1 MWATQLATALS
12 QEGNTTAF
20 PILSPQ
26 PTFFWIYRD
35 TSGCLSLAD
44 RQSVP
49 TPATSLRTRVSTLA
63 QNIKTCR
70 LRARASGHEMQNL
83 FGSSRNTDAG
93 QAVGRR
99 PEGRAKMK
107 MTQRQNIDTL
117 DWNIENVSNYLWGML
132 TYSTVILK
140 NCVKILSVA
149 CIKLLLYHHISRNRL
164 MDHKSKAPLI
174 IFARSLADIC

>member
-49 TPATSLRTRVSTLA
+49 TPATSLRTGVSTLA
-63 QNIKTCR
+63 QNIKPCR

-83 FGSSRNTDAG
+83 FGSSRNIDAG
-93 QAVGRR
+93 QAAG
-99 PEGRAKMK
+99 
-107 MTQRQNIDTL
+107 RQNENDAKAKYWHIRLEYWERFQLFVGNADIQYSYFEEL
-117 DWNIENVSNYLWGML
+117 CQNIE
-132 TYSTVILK
+132 
-140 NCVKILSVA
+140 C
-149 CIKLLLYHHISRNRL
+149 CLY
-164 MDHKSKAPLI
+164 
-174 IFARSLADIC
+174 